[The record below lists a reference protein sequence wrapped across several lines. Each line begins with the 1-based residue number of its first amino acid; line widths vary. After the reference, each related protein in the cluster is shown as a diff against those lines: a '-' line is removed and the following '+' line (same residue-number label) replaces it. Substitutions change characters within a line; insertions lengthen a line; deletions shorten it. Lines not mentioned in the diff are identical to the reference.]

1 METKPVI
8 HCWLL
13 TAPSN
18 EKGNSA
24 GGVPWYGNNSG
35 FCFQTFSN
43 LRKLGHVVTKCN
55 GKIFIILS
63 SIFQIILQSPW
74 MAGQVGHD
82 DNLQVYIES
91 NEEYYELI
99 VLDFSWILAY

>member
-1 METKPVI
+1 
-8 HCWLL
+8 
-13 TAPSN
+13 
-18 EKGNSA
+18 
-24 GGVPWYGNNSG
+24 
-35 FCFQTFSN
+35 
-43 LRKLGHVVTKCN
+43 
-55 GKIFIILS
+55 
-63 SIFQIILQSPW
+63 